1 MSTSLRASDITV
13 SFGPAVMLDHV
24 SLTVEPGERWGVVG
38 PNGVGKSTLLRTLAG
53 LIAPDSGQIIV
64 TPHGAMVGYL
74 SQEPE
79 RRADETVRAYLA
91 RRTGVTA
98 ASDAL
103 DATTAAMAAGDAD
116 AGDAY
121 SAALDTWL
129 ALGGADLD
137 ARIGKAWDELGLNVM
152 LLERPMSVLSGGE
165 AARAGLAALILSR
178 FDVYLLDEPTN
189 DLDLDGLA
197 RLENFVTS
205 ISGSVVLVSH
215 DRTFLER
222 TITHVVEL
230 DEFKHT
236 ASTFAGGWI
245 AYLTEREVARKQ
257 AWTDFEEYD
266 SKRSDL
272 AGRSQRERE
281 WATQGVSKAKKKPND
296 GDKIQRNLKMN
307 SSEQLAGK
315 AARTDKQ
322 MERLV
327 KVEKPREAWQL
338 RLEIPLAARGGDV
351 VARLAGAEVDYDS
364 FHLGPIELQVSF
376 GDRIAIVGHNG
387 SGKSTLIGSLLG
399 RTPLSSGSQWM
410 GPGVV
415 IGELEQARNQLAG
428 RNEDG
433 TFSDATL
440 LEVFMAA
447 TGLLVPEAR
456 TLLAKFN
463 LASDHVNRP
472 AASLSPGERTR
483 GVLALLMANG
493 ANCLVLDE
501 PTNHLDLPAI
511 EQLEQA
517 LDTFGG
523 TVLLVTHD
531 RSLLNSVRITRTVT
545 LEAGR
550 IVSDLAT

>member
-1 MSTSLRASDITV
+1 MSTSVRLSDLTV
-13 SFGPAVMLDHV
+13 SYGPAVMLDHV
-24 SLTVEPGERWGVVG
+24 SFTIEPRERWGVVG
-38 PNGVGKSTLLRTLAG
+38 PNGVGKSTLLKTIAG
-53 LIAPDSGQIIV
+53 LITPDSGRVLV
-64 TPHGAMVGYL
+64 TPRGASIGYL
-74 SQEPE
+74 SQEPD
-79 RRADETVRAYLA
+79 RRPDEDVRAYLA

-98 ASDAL
+98 ASEAL
-103 DATTAAMAAGDAD
+103 DTATTAMASGDTD

-121 SAALDTWL
+121 SDALELWL

-137 ARIGKAWDELGLNVM
+137 ARIGKTWDELGLNPS
-152 LLERPMSVLSGGE
+152 LLERPMTVLSGGE
-165 AARAGLAALILSR
+165 AARAGLAALLLSR

-189 DLDLDGLA
+189 DLDLDGLE
-197 RLENFVTS
+197 RLESFVNS
-205 ISGSVVLVSH
+205 IASSVVLVSH
-215 DRTFLER
+215 DRTFLEH

-236 ASTFAGGWI
+236 ASTYAGGWTS
-245 AYLTEREVARKQ
+245 YLTEREVARKQ

-281 WATQGVSKAKKKPND
+281 WASQGVSKAKKKPND

-338 RLEIPLAARGGDV
+338 QLEIPLSERGGDV
-351 VARLAGAEVDYDS
+351 VARLSNATITRDS
-364 FHLGPIELQVSF
+364 CQLGPIDLQVSF

-387 SGKSTLIGSLLG
+387 SGKSTLIGALLG
-399 RTPLSSGSQWM
+399 RTPLTDGSQWM

-428 RNEDG
+428 RNDLGEL
-433 TFSDATL
+433 TNATL

-447 TGLLVPEAR
+447 TGLLVPDAR

-463 LASDHVNRP
+463 LAADHVNRP

-483 GVLALLMANG
+483 AVLALLMANG

-501 PTNHLDLPAI
+501 PTNHLDMPAI

-531 RSLLNSVRITRTVT
+531 RSLLESVRITRTIS
-545 LEAGR
+545 LDAGR
-550 IVSDLAT
+550 IVSDHTS

>member
-1 MSTSLRASDITV
+1 MLLDKV
-13 SFGPAVMLDHV
+13 SFSVD
-24 SLTVEPGERWGVVG
+24 PGQCWGIVG
-38 PNGVGKSTLLRTLAG
+38 PNGVGKSTLMKTLAG
-53 LIAPDSGQIIV
+53 LVVPDSGKVVV
-64 TPHGAMVGYL
+64 TPSSSAVGYL
-74 SQEPE
+74 SQEPDRQVGE
-79 RRADETVRAYLA
+79 DVRAYLA

-98 ASDAL
+98 ASSAL
-103 DATTAAMAAGDAD
+103 DAATLALAEGTDGAD
-116 AGDAY
+116 DTY
-121 SAALDTWL
+121 STALDTWL

-137 ARIGKAWDELGLNVM
+137 ARIGKTWSDLELPEA
-152 LLERPMSVLSGGE
+152 LLDRQMTVLSGGE

-178 FDVYLLDEPTN
+178 FDIYLLDEPTN

-197 RLENFVTS
+197 RLEEFVKG
-205 ISGSVVLVSH
+205 IPGGVVLVSH
-215 DRTFLER
+215 DRTFLEH
-222 TITHVVEL
+222 TITHVLEI
-230 DEFKHT
+230 DEFTHQAKT
-236 ASTFAGGWI
+236 TAGGWKTFLSERAI
-245 AYLTEREVARKQ
+245 AKEQ
-257 AWTDFEEYD
+257 AWEDFETYD
-266 SKRSDL
+266 TKRSNL

-281 WATQGVSKAKKKPND
+281 WATQGVAKAKKKPND

-399 RTPLSSGSQWM
+399 RIPLSSGSQWM

-463 LASDHVNRP
+463 LAADHVNRP
-472 AASLSPGERTR
+472 AVSLSPGERTR

-517 LDTFGG
+517 LETFGG

-531 RSLLNSVRITRTVT
+531 RSLLDSVRITRTVT

>member
-1 MSTSLRASDITV
+1 
-13 SFGPAVMLDHV
+13 
-24 SLTVEPGERWGVVG
+24 
-38 PNGVGKSTLLRTLAG
+38 
-53 LIAPDSGQIIV
+53 
-64 TPHGAMVGYL
+64 
-74 SQEPE
+74 
-79 RRADETVRAYLA
+79 
-91 RRTGVTA
+91 
-98 ASDAL
+98 
-103 DATTAAMAAGDAD
+103 MAAGDAD

-121 SAALDTWL
+121 SVALDTWL

-137 ARIGKAWDELGLNVM
+137 SRIGKAWDELGLNVA

-236 ASTFAGGWI
+236 ASTFAGGWT

-463 LASDHVNRP
+463 LAADHVNRP

>member
-1 MSTSLRASDITV
+1 MARI
-13 SFGPAVMLDHV
+13 G
-24 SLTVEPGERWGVVG
+24 
-38 PNGVGKSTLLRTLAG
+38 NKSKPSRG
-53 LIAPDSGQIIV
+53 GN
-64 TPHGAMVGYL
+64 
-74 SQEPE
+74 E
-79 RRADETVRAYLA
+79 RRN
-91 RRTGVTA
+91 
-98 ASDAL
+98 
-103 DATTAAMAAGDAD
+103 
-116 AGDAY
+116 
-121 SAALDTWL
+121 SAAEGGGLWYRPMLLNL
-129 ALGGADLD
+129 AADLLLLGGAILL
-137 ARIGKAWDELGLNVM
+137 AWV
-152 LLERPMSVLSGGE
+152 VV
-165 AARAGLAALILSR
+165 AGLQ
-178 FDVYLLDEPTN
+178 
-189 DLDLDGLA
+189 
-197 RLENFVTS
+197 RLPVFPLRQIEVVSPLEQVTRQH
-205 ISGSVVLVSH
+205 IEH
-215 DRTFLER
+215 
-222 TITHVVEL
+222 
-230 DEFKHT
+230 
-236 ASTFAGGWI
+236 
-245 AYLTEREVARKQ
+245 
-257 AWTDFEEYD
+257 
-266 SKRSDL
+266 
-272 AGRSQRERE
+272 
-281 WATQGVSKAKKKPND
+281 
-296 GDKIQRNLKMN
+296 
-307 SSEQLAGK
+307 
-315 AARTDKQ
+315 AARTAITGNFFTVNLASARENF
-322 MERLV
+322 ERLPWVRNADVRRRWPDTVVLMLEEHRAVARWTPLEGEQRLVNDLGEVFIATSTQMLPVFAGPEGSAPRVLQRYAEFTKGLAPLGRQPVAV
-327 KVEKPREAWQL
+327 KLSSREAWQL

-399 RTPLSSGSQWM
+399 RIPLSSGSQWM

-463 LASDHVNRP
+463 LAADHVNRP

-517 LDTFGG
+517 LETFGG

-531 RSLLNSVRITRTVT
+531 RSLLDSVRITRTVT